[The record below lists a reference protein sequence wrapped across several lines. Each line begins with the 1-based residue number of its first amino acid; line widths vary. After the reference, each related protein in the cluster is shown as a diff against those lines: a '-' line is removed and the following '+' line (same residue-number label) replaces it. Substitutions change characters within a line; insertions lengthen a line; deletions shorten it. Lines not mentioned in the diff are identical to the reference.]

1 MAGVQDSEAHFASRA
16 AEYGVPSEFVGRLKA
31 EGISTLAHLA
41 FAIFRPGTEFEE
53 RAFTDWAT
61 DRNNGIPL
69 TMGAAAALRR
79 LHFESEVV
87 MTATIRASVETPD
100 PGIPKAIP
108 FAEKRQD
115 WMSCA
120 LGSMGYTFMVLG
132 SHRMLCWMK
141 FVHNS
146 SHAS

>member
-16 AEYGVPSEFVGRLKA
+16 AEYGVPPEFVGRLKA

-108 FAEKRQD
+108 FAEKAARLD
-115 WMSCA
+115 
-120 LGSMGYTFMVLG
+120 VLRTRFNG
-132 SHRMLCWMK
+132 LHIHG
-141 FVHNS
+141 VGEP
-146 SHAS
+146 SHAFIG